1 MGSKFL
7 FLGLDGADPALI
19 GRMIAEGE
27 LPAFKRLRDSAKQ
40 HQIENDPGIG
50 AAQFWNSAS
59 IGAGPGWHGHYFYMQ
74 FKPDTYDIV
83 PNHESS
89 LPDITPFWNRLD
101 EEGSRIAV
109 VDWHRMM
116 VKPMA
121 NGAVVDKRV
130 NHDPL
135 TEARFEPESLDGAAH
150 RHFQSD
156 PIGGGFAVTKRETP
170 DALND
175 YLFHLFNRTENKTAF
190 CVEQLRENDWDMF
203 IACYG
208 ELHDVGHYLYAVE
221 DPQHESHNPDIAAR
235 VKTPLRETCRRLDAA
250 LARLIDAAGPDAR
263 AFVFGGPG
271 MEPLISANPAL
282 DEMMRRIDLG
292 VGTPLSTAETAK
304 RSYHRFTP
312 RRLRWKLAPL
322 VRAVRRRVARNDFAR
337 RRFFAVPHNDNAGA
351 VRINVKGREKYGVV
365 APGAE
370 YDAVVKEI
378 RDALASFIN
387 PETGRKLVKR
397 VVCVREEFDGP
408 YRDVLPDL
416 FVEWDRAET
425 PRNFRRVAS
434 EKFGEIEIGPSLR
447 SGDHHT
453 AGFFWAP
460 ADDSDRDILRPGD
473 ITASVMEAVRALK
486 AGRER

>member
-1 MGSKFL
+1 M
-7 FLGLDGADPALI
+7 
-19 GRMIAEGE
+19 
-27 LPAFKRLRDSAKQ
+27 
-40 HQIENDPGIG
+40 
-50 AAQFWNSAS
+50 
-59 IGAGPGWHGHYFYMQ
+59 
-74 FKPDTYDIV
+74 
-83 PNHESS
+83 
-89 LPDITPFWNRLD
+89 
-101 EEGSRIAV
+101 
-109 VDWHRMM
+109 
-116 VKPMA
+116 
-121 NGAVVDKRV
+121 
-130 NHDPL
+130 
-135 TEARFEPESLDGAAH
+135 
-150 RHFQSD
+150 
-156 PIGGGFAVTKRETP
+156 
-170 DALND
+170 
-175 YLFHLFNRTENKTAF
+175 
-190 CVEQLRENDWDMF
+190 
-203 IACYG
+203 
-208 ELHDVGHYLYAVE
+208 
-221 DPQHESHNPDIAAR
+221 
-235 VKTPLRETCRRLDAA
+235 
-250 LARLIDAAGPDAR
+250 
-263 AFVFGGPG
+263 
-271 MEPLISANPAL
+271 
-282 DEMMRRIDLG
+282 
-292 VGTPLSTAETAK
+292 
-304 RSYHRFTP
+304 
-312 RRLRWKLAPL
+312 
-322 VRAVRRRVARNDFAR
+322 
-337 RRFFAVPHNDNAGA
+337 PHNDNAGA